1 MSSVIETK
9 INRISQAVSSALA
22 AVAAKGITVPEG
34 AGVDALAGLIETIEG
49 GGATIPAGF
58 SELNGGYVTFATDTT
73 NVSIAHGLSNK
84 PKGFVFY
91 REGAVSKN
99 EFYLNYAYYYP
110 FTFYNTSSGGSFP
123 SVLIRSYGVSGSYQY
138 TANKWANETN
148 IIVNDGS
155 FSYPCKANTVYRW
168 LAWR

>member
-1 MSSVIETK
+1 MSIQTELTRVKNAKAAIKAAIEG
-9 INRISQAVSSALA
+9 
-22 AVAAKGITVPEG
+22 KGVTVPNG
-34 AGVDALAGLIETIEG
+34 TLLDGMAALIETIDG

-110 FTFYNTSSGGSFP
+110 FTFYNTSSGGSFS
-123 SVLIRSYGVSGSYQY
+123 SVLIRSYGVSVSSQY
-138 TANKWANETN
+138 TANKWASETN
-148 IIVNDGS
+148 IIVNDGT
-155 FSYPCKANTVYRW
+155 FSHPCKANTVYRW